1 MHNIRIPRQILYIS
15 YIDPMIPVWKEN
27 FTITSYQVDFQENIK
42 PTSLMQLFQEAAGN
56 HAHHLGAGYEALVSE
71 KLFWALSR
79 LSVEIVNLPKWG
91 EEIHIETWPSS
102 LVGPFFRRDFIFY
115 DRQNEIICKGV
126 SGWLLL
132 SSETMR
138 PQRSDRLSI
147 ALPFNEGKFAVELFP
162 ERLNGQAE
170 TPVFSKKI
178 LYNEIDVN
186 NHVNNTRYLDWVM
199 DCFDSDFYLAHRLKG
214 FSLEFL
220 GEMHWGDEVE
230 LLAGSEN
237 DTYHIQAVSMN
248 TRKVAFKADVQW
260 SSVSRE

>member
-1 MHNIRIPRQILYIS
+1 
-15 YIDPMIPVWKEN
+15 MIEVWKEN
-27 FTITSYQVDFQENIK
+27 FKITSYQVDFQENIK
-42 PTSLMQLFQEAAGN
+42 PTNLMQLFQEAAGN
-56 HAHHLGAGYEALVSE
+56 HAEHLGAGYAALAEE

-79 LSVEIVNLPKWG
+79 IRVEIQKLPKWG
-91 EEIHIETWPSS
+91 DEIHIETWPCS
-102 LVGPFFRRDFIFY
+102 LVGPFFRRDFIFF
-115 DRQNEIICKGV
+115 DDKDEVICRGV

-138 PQRSDRLSI
+138 PQRADKLNLE
-147 ALPFNEGKFAVELFP
+147 LPFNEGKYALESFP
-162 ERLNGQAE
+162 ERLNGIAE

-199 DCFDSDFYLAHRLKG
+199 DCFDSETYRALRLKS

-230 LLAGSEN
+230 LMSGQKGTSFHL
-237 DTYHIQAVSMN
+237 QAIN
-248 TRKVAFKADVQW
+248 KETGKIAFKSDVDWDHQW
-260 SSVSRE
+260 